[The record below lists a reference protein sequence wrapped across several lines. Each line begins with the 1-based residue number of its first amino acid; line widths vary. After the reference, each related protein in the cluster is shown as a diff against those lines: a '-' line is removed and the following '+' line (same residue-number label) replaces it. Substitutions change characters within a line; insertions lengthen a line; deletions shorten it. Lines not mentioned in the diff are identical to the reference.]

1 MINKK
6 VPLDQIRYETKE
18 TGNLLLSIRE
28 RGVAIPVQV
37 DEEENGYVCIDGH
50 KRLSACALLAEEDS
64 KFAMIPVMIRNNY
77 TKAGSGFWGN
87 TRNKH

>member
-6 VPLDQIRYETKE
+6 VSLDLIRYETKE
-18 TGNLLLSIRE
+18 AGDLLQSIRE

-37 DEEENGYVCIDGH
+37 DEEENSYVCIDGH
-50 KRLSACALLAEEDS
+50 KRLSACALLAEENP
-64 KFAMIPVMIRNNY
+64 KFAMVPVMIRNNY